1 MKKVLVTFTFL
12 LSLVFI
18 QNIYAQS
25 SSDISDNNYAFKI
38 SLGSDWKKS
47 KTEETTNKDAIS
59 YTFDKK
65 DGKDAI
71 MLLAFKVES
80 VKSLDDLI
88 YTLEKDMTLN
98 IPKRSGDYTNF
109 TSEHA
114 EGRSAVYKDSEFGE
128 KIFYYRTQNT
138 DKQNYTYMLRFIT
151 TIANYPTAEKDF
163 DKIAKNFKVN
173 N

>member
-1 MKKVLVTFTFL
+1 MKKILLTGAFL

-25 SSDISDNNYAFKI
+25 ADVSDNNYAFKLAL
-38 SLGSDWKKS
+38 SSDWKKS

-65 DGKDAI
+65 DGKDAL
-71 MLLAFKVES
+71 MLLAFKVET

-98 IPKRSGDYTNF
+98 IPKRDGDYSNF
-109 TSEHA
+109 SSA
-114 EGRSAVYKDSEFGE
+114 NADGRSAVYKDSEFGE
-128 KIFYYRTQNT
+128 KIFFYRTQNSG
-138 DKQNYTYMLRFIT
+138 KQNYTYMLRFIT
-151 TIANYPTAEKDF
+151 SISNFPSAEKEF
-163 DKIAKNFKVN
+163 DKIAKGLKVN
-173 N
+173 Q

>member
-1 MKKVLVTFTFL
+1 MKKSLQTIIFF
-12 LSLVFI
+12 LSLFFVG
-18 QNIYAQS
+18 NIYSQS
-25 SSDISDNNYAFKI
+25 ADVSDNNYAFKI
-38 SLGSDWKKS
+38 SLSSDWKKS

-80 VKSLDDLI
+80 IKSLDDLI

-98 IPKRSGDYTNF
+98 IPKISGGYTNF
-109 TSEHA
+109 TVGDV
-114 EGRSAVYKDSEFGE
+114 EGRSAVYKDNEFGE
-128 KIFYYRTQNT
+128 KIFYYRTQNSG
-138 DKQNYTYMLRFIT
+138 KQNYTYMLRFIT
-151 TIANYPTAEKDF
+151 TASNYPSAEKEF
-163 DKIAKNFKVN
+163 DKIAKNFKPN

>member
-1 MKKVLVTFTFL
+1 MKKVLIMLTFL
-12 LSLVFI
+12 LSVVFI

-25 SSDISDNNYAFKI
+25 ADVSDNNYAFKLAL
-38 SLGSDWKKS
+38 SSDWKKS

-98 IPKRSGDYTNF
+98 IPKRSGDYSNF
-109 TSEHA
+109 TVSGG

-151 TIANYPTAEKDF
+151 SITNFPTAEKDF
-163 DKIAKNFKVN
+163 DKIAKGFKVN

>member
-1 MKKVLVTFTFL
+1 MTFTFL

-18 QNIYAQS
+18 QNIYSQS
-25 SSDISDNNYAFKI
+25 SDVSDNNYAFKLA
-38 SLGSDWKKS
+38 LGADWKKS

-98 IPKRSGDYTNF
+98 IPKRTGDYSNF
-109 TSEHA
+109 ANGNS
-114 EGRSAVYKDSEFGE
+114 EGRSAVYKDNEFGE

-138 DKQNYTYMLRFIT
+138 DGQNYTYMLRFIT
-151 TIANYPTAEKDF
+151 SAANFSAAEKDF
-163 DKIAKNFKVN
+163 DKIAKAFKVN
-173 N
+173 D

>member
-1 MKKVLVTFTFL
+1 MKKILLTAALL
-12 LSLVFI
+12 LSVVFI

-25 SSDISDNNYAFKI
+25 ADVSDNNYAFKLA
-38 SLGSDWKKS
+38 LGSDWKKS

-71 MLLAFKVES
+71 MLLAFKVET

-109 TSEHA
+109 STGDA
-114 EGRSAVYKDSEFGE
+114 EGRSAVYKDNEFGE

-138 DKQNYTYMLRFIT
+138 GKPNYTYMLRFIT
-151 TIANYPTAEKDF
+151 SIANFTSAEKDF
-163 DKIAKNFKVN
+163 DKIAKGLKVN
-173 N
+173 Q

>member
-1 MKKVLVTFTFL
+1 MKKILIAFTLFL
-12 LSLVFI
+12 SIMFI
-18 QNIYAQS
+18 QNVYSQS
-25 SSDISDNNYAFKI
+25 SDVTDNNYSFKFA
-38 SLGSDWKKS
+38 LGSDWKKS

-65 DGKDAI
+65 DGKGAI

-98 IPKRSGDYTNF
+98 IPKISGGYTSF
-109 TSEHA
+109 TTDHA
-114 EGRSAVYKDSEFGE
+114 EGRSAVYKDNEFGE

-151 TIANYPTAEKDF
+151 SASNFSSAEKDF
-163 DKIAKNFKVN
+163 DKIAKNFIVN

>member
-1 MKKVLVTFTFL
+1 MKKILITLTFL
-12 LSLVFI
+12 LSIVFV
-18 QNIYAQS
+18 QNISAQS
-25 SSDISDNNYAFKI
+25 ADVSDNNYAFKLA
-38 SLGSDWKKS
+38 LGSDWKKS

-80 VKSLDDLI
+80 IKSLDDLV

-98 IPKRSGDYTNF
+98 IPKKVGDYTNF
-109 TSEHA
+109 TNGNS
-114 EGRSAVYKDSEFGE
+114 EGRSAVYKDNEFGE
-128 KIFYYRTQNT
+128 KIYYYRTQNAEG
-138 DKQNYTYMLRFIT
+138 QNYTYMLRFIT
-151 TIANYPTAEKDF
+151 SLSNFTTAEKDF
-163 DKIAKNFKVN
+163 DKIAKGFKVN

>member
-1 MKKVLVTFTFL
+1 MKKILITFTFL

-25 SSDISDNNYAFKI
+25 ADVSDNNYAFKLT
-38 SLGSDWKKS
+38 LGSDWKKS

-98 IPKRSGDYTNF
+98 IPKRTGEYSNF
-109 TSEHA
+109 TNGNA
-114 EGRSAVYKDSEFGE
+114 DGRSAVYKDTEFGE
-128 KIFYYRTQNT
+128 KIFYYRTQNS
-138 DKQNYTYMLRFIT
+138 DGQNYTYMLRFIT
-151 TIANYPTAEKDF
+151 SAANFATAEKNF
-163 DKIAKNFKVN
+163 DKIAKDFTVN
-173 N
+173 K

>member
-1 MKKVLVTFTFL
+1 MKKFLITLTFL
-12 LSLVFI
+12 LSIVFI
-18 QNIYAQS
+18 RDIYAQA
-25 SSDISDNNYAFKI
+25 DVSDNNYAFKL

-80 VKSLDDLI
+80 IKSLDDLI

-98 IPKRSGDYTNF
+98 IPKKDGSYTNF
-109 TSEHA
+109 SNGNV
-114 EGRSAVYKDSEFGE
+114 EGRSAVYKDNEFGE

-138 DKQNYTYMLRFIT
+138 EGQNYTYMLRFIT
-151 TIANYPTAEKDF
+151 SAANFTAAEKDF

-173 N
+173 E

>member
-1 MKKVLVTFTFL
+1 MKKILIAFTLFL
-12 LSLVFI
+12 SVMFI
-18 QNIYAQS
+18 QNAYSQS
-25 SSDISDNNYAFKI
+25 ADVTDNNYAFKI
-38 SLGSDWKKS
+38 ALGSDWKKS

-80 VKSLDDLI
+80 IKSLDDLI

-98 IPKRSGDYTNF
+98 IPKISGGYTNF
-109 TSEHA
+109 TTDHA

-151 TIANYPTAEKDF
+151 SASNFANSEKDF
-163 DKIAKNFKVN
+163 DKIAKNFHVN